1 MRGHAIPARLSSTRV
16 SIPFRRL
23 WSGVRRWGVILLA
36 GAAAAAVAFLY
47 VGVAKLVTDSRTT
60 APAPNQNGAQ
70 LEASRPPT
78 FPPSDYRQSG
88 FPRSTREPLIGVNYT
103 HHGFRGC
110 SYDGTGILRSYHQPG
125 IARKVHRQLFSM
137 RKAGVTTIRTVLW
150 HMTDATDHSWGP
162 LSSAGGRIQA
172 PYRANL
178 IYYLQELR
186 RFGFARFTVSFAPQG
201 TNNPLLPTYE
211 QSKLA
216 ENWRFTRTVRRLVKR
231 YGPRTTRFDLMNE
244 GAPSE
249 APSEWSPVPSQT
261 GRYLRT
267 LYKLYVRHYGN
278 RDVTVSSIANEPRRV
293 AERLRQLVRILKQSR
308 VPLPRWYDVHIPYE
322 SSRASFAL
330 QQVDRVL
337 KAGQQ
342 DQPLVIG
349 ETAYNN
355 RGVANAIRQFLTR
368 ASRRVSEVSPWFQY
382 TPRGCQ
388 IPPPYE
394 PGAYRSELGSL

>member
-1 MRGHAIPARLSSTRV
+1 M
-16 SIPFRRL
+16 
-23 WSGVRRWGVILLA
+23 RRWGVILLA

-137 RKAGVTTIRTVLW
+137 RKAGVNDMIRIGALA
-150 HMTDATDHSWGP
+150 HDRRDGP
-162 LSSAGGRIQA
+162 FAGPSVFSAGGRIQV
-172 PYRANL
+172 PYRANS
-178 IYYLQELR
+178 YHYCKGTAEVRVRSVYRELR
-186 RFGFARFTVSFAPQG
+186 APGDQQSA
-201 TNNPLLPTYE
+201 TSTYE

-231 YGPRTTRFDLMNE
+231 YGPRTTRFDLLNE
-244 GAPSE
+244 GAP
-249 APSEWSPVPSQT
+249 AKRLSEWSPVPPQT

-267 LYKLYVRHYGN
+267 LYKLYVIHYGN

-308 VPLPRWYDVHIPYE
+308 APLPRWYDVHIPNE

-388 IPPPYE
+388 TPPPYE